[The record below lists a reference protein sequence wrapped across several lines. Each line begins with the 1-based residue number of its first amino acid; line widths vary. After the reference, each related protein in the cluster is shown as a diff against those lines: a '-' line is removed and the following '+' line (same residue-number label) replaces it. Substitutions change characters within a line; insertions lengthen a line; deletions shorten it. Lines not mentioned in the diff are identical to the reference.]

1 MLDDLRLQKAQ
12 LDEIRRGRAYL
23 VEQIRNSQ
31 KTIERSQELL
41 RRIDQLLAKAEQ
53 KLEAAS
59 IGGLVFFVGDT
70 GSRVVASE
78 IRCSIVPEIFD
89 A

>member
-12 LDEIRRGRAYL
+12 LDEIRRGHL
-23 VEQIRNSQ
+23 VEQIRESQ

-53 KLEAAS
+53 KL
-59 IGGLVFFVGDT
+59 
-70 GSRVVASE
+70 
-78 IRCSIVPEIFD
+78 
-89 A
+89 